1 MIPFLTVKQ
10 VNERIKSL
18 IENDDALIN
27 VVIKGEVASLTN
39 RGHIYM
45 TIKDESAASIKAVLF
60 RGYQNFVQ
68 YMPSIGDEVLLYGSI
83 ELYVPTGSYQII
95 VKDVALFGE
104 GKRLIELEKL
114 RKKLQDEGLF
124 NEEHKLQIPKFPK
137 SIGVI
142 TARSGAAI
150 HDIVRNII
158 LRYPIADIHFYN
170 SAVQGETAP
179 KELNEALNK
188 AINDN
193 LDVII
198 IGRGGGDKED
208 LSAFNDETLVRTIY
222 NSKTPIISAVGHES
236 DYTLVDYVS
245 DMRASTPTDAAIRA
259 TSKISDILL
268 RLDNDKLILNNAI
281 SNKINNYKQKLK
293 AIANLPFFINP
304 ESYYVLQKER
314 INNIKNQLNN
324 KMNLLLKS
332 AKEDINREQINLRN
346 SVNLLL
352 NKRVN
357 EVERLKI
364 RLTSLNPK
372 ALLDKGYSITLDEND
387 NVITSSSE
395 ININQTLKTIVKDGI
410 ITSNVIKKE

>member
-27 VVIKGEVASLTN
+27 VVIKGEVANLTN

-83 ELYVPTGSYQII
+83 ELYVPSGTYQII

-158 LRYPIADIHFYN
+158 LRYPIVDIHFYN

-259 TSKISDILL
+259 TPKISDILL
-268 RLDNDKLILNNAI
+268 RLDNDKLILNNVI
-281 SNKINNYKQKLK
+281 GNKISNYKQKLK

-332 AKEDINREQINLRN
+332 VREDINKQQINLRN

-395 ININQTLKTIVKDGI
+395 ININQTLKTIVKNGI

>member
-27 VVIKGEVASLTN
+27 VVIKGEVANLTN

-83 ELYVPTGSYQII
+83 ELYVPSGSYQII

-259 TSKISDILL
+259 TPKISDILL

-281 SNKINNYKQKLK
+281 CNKISNYKQKLK

-332 AKEDINREQINLRN
+332 VRDDINREQINLRN

-387 NVITSSSE
+387 NIITSSSE

>member
-27 VVIKGEVASLTN
+27 VVIKGEVANLTN

-83 ELYVPTGSYQII
+83 ELYVPSGTYQII

-158 LRYPIADIHFYN
+158 LRYPIVDIHFYN

-259 TSKISDILL
+259 TPKISDILL

-281 SNKINNYKQKLK
+281 GNKISNYKQKLK
-293 AIANLPFFINP
+293 AKANLPFFINP

-332 AKEDINREQINLRN
+332 VREDINKQQINLRN

-372 ALLDKGYSITLDEND
+372 TLLDKGYSITLDEND
-387 NVITSSSE
+387 NIITSSSE

>member
-27 VVIKGEVASLTN
+27 VVIKGEVANLTN

-60 RGYQNFVQ
+60 RGYQSFVQ

-259 TSKISDILL
+259 TPKISDILL
-268 RLDNDKLILNNAI
+268 RLDNDKFILNNAI
-281 SNKINNYKQKLK
+281 DNKINNYKQKLK

-332 AKEDINREQINLRN
+332 VREDINREQINLRN

>member
-18 IENDDALIN
+18 IENDEALIN
-27 VVIKGEVASLTN
+27 VVIKGEVANLTN

-83 ELYVPTGSYQII
+83 ELYVPSGTYQII

-259 TSKISDILL
+259 TPKISDILL
-268 RLDNDKLILNNAI
+268 RLDNDKFILNNAI
-281 SNKINNYKQKLK
+281 GNKISNYKQKLK

-332 AKEDINREQINLRN
+332 VREDINREQINLRN

-395 ININQTLKTIVKDGI
+395 ININQTLKTILKNGI

>member
-27 VVIKGEVASLTN
+27 VVIKGEVANLTN

-83 ELYVPTGSYQII
+83 ELYVPSGTYQII

-158 LRYPIADIHFYN
+158 LRYPIVDIHFYN

-259 TSKISDILL
+259 TPKISDILL

-281 SNKINNYKQKLK
+281 GNKISNYKQKLK

-332 AKEDINREQINLRN
+332 VREDINKQQINLRN

-372 ALLDKGYSITLDEND
+372 TLLDKGYSITLDEND
-387 NVITSSSE
+387 NIITSSSE

>member
-1 MIPFLTVKQ
+1 M
-10 VNERIKSL
+10 
-18 IENDDALIN
+18 
-27 VVIKGEVASLTN
+27 
-39 RGHIYM
+39 
-45 TIKDESAASIKAVLF
+45 
-60 RGYQNFVQ
+60 
-68 YMPSIGDEVLLYGSI
+68 
-83 ELYVPTGSYQII
+83 
-95 VKDVALFGE
+95 
-104 GKRLIELEKL
+104 
-114 RKKLQDEGLF
+114 
-124 NEEHKLQIPKFPK
+124 
-137 SIGVI
+137 
-142 TARSGAAI
+142 
-150 HDIVRNII
+150 
-158 LRYPIADIHFYN
+158 
-170 SAVQGETAP
+170 
-179 KELNEALNK
+179 
-188 AINDN
+188 
-193 LDVII
+193 
-198 IGRGGGDKED
+198 
-208 LSAFNDETLVRTIY
+208 RTIY

-259 TSKISDILL
+259 TPKISDILL
-268 RLDNDKLILNNAI
+268 RLDNDKLILNNVI
-281 SNKINNYKQKLK
+281 GNKISNYKQKLK

-332 AKEDINREQINLRN
+332 VREDINKQQINLRN

-395 ININQTLKTIVKDGI
+395 ININQTLKTIVKNGI

>member
-27 VVIKGEVASLTN
+27 VVIKGEVANLTN

-158 LRYPIADIHFYN
+158 LRYPIADIYFYN

-259 TSKISDILL
+259 TPKISDILL
-268 RLDNDKLILNNAI
+268 RLDNDKFILNSAI
-281 SNKINNYKQKLK
+281 DNKISNYKQKIK

-332 AKEDINREQINLRN
+332 VKEDINREQINLRN

>member
-259 TSKISDILL
+259 TPKISDILL

-281 SNKINNYKQKLK
+281 SNKISNYKQKLK

-332 AKEDINREQINLRN
+332 VREDINREQINLRN

>member
-10 VNERIKSL
+10 VNERIKNL

-27 VVIKGEVASLTN
+27 VVIKGEVANLTN

-60 RGYQNFVQ
+60 RGYQTFVQ

-83 ELYVPTGSYQII
+83 ELYVPSGSYQII

-188 AINDN
+188 AIDDN

-259 TSKISDILL
+259 TPKISDILL

-281 SNKINNYKQKLK
+281 GNKISNYKQKLK
-293 AIANLPFFINP
+293 AIANLQFFINP

-332 AKEDINREQINLRN
+332 VRDDINREQINLRN

-387 NVITSSSE
+387 NIITSSSE

>member
-18 IENDDALIN
+18 IENDDVLIN
-27 VVIKGEVASLTN
+27 VVIKGEVANLTN

-83 ELYVPTGSYQII
+83 ELYVPSGSYQII

-158 LRYPIADIHFYN
+158 LRYPIVDIHFYN

-259 TSKISDILL
+259 TPKISDILL

-281 SNKINNYKQKLK
+281 GNKISNYKQKLK
-293 AIANLPFFINP
+293 AITNLPFFINP

-332 AKEDINREQINLRN
+332 VREDINKQQINLRN

-372 ALLDKGYSITLDEND
+372 TLLDKGYSITLDEND
-387 NVITSSSE
+387 NIITSSSE

>member
-27 VVIKGEVASLTN
+27 VVIKGEVANLTN

-83 ELYVPTGSYQII
+83 ELYVPSGTYQII
-95 VKDVALFGE
+95 VKDVVLFGE

-179 KELNEALNK
+179 KELNEALNE

-259 TSKISDILL
+259 TPKISDILL

-281 SNKINNYKQKLK
+281 GNKISNYKQKLK

-332 AKEDINREQINLRN
+332 VKEDINRDQINLRN

-357 EVERLKI
+357 EFERLKI

-395 ININQTLKTIVKDGI
+395 ININQTLKTIVKNGI

>member
-1 MIPFLTVKQ
+1 MICRNRNCRQ
-10 VNERIKSL
+10 NGKSL
-18 IENDDALIN
+18 Q
-27 VVIKGEVASLTN
+27 T
-39 RGHIYM
+39 
-45 TIKDESAASIKAVLF
+45 
-60 RGYQNFVQ
+60 Q
-68 YMPSIGDEVLLYGSI
+68 
-83 ELYVPTGSYQII
+83 
-95 VKDVALFGE
+95 
-104 GKRLIELEKL
+104 
-114 RKKLQDEGLF
+114 
-124 NEEHKLQIPKFPK
+124 
-137 SIGVI
+137 
-142 TARSGAAI
+142 
-150 HDIVRNII
+150 
-158 LRYPIADIHFYN
+158 
-170 SAVQGETAP
+170 
-179 KELNEALNK
+179 
-188 AINDN
+188 
-193 LDVII
+193 
-198 IGRGGGDKED
+198 
-208 LSAFNDETLVRTIY
+208 
-222 NSKTPIISAVGHES
+222 IISAVGHES

-259 TSKISDILL
+259 TPKISDILL

-281 SNKINNYKQKLK
+281 DNKINNYKQKLK

-324 KMNLLLKS
+324 RMNLLLKS
-332 AKEDINREQINLRN
+332 VREDINKEQINLKN

>member
-27 VVIKGEVASLTN
+27 VVIKGEVANLTN

-83 ELYVPTGSYQII
+83 ELYVPSGTYQII

-124 NEEHKLQIPKFPK
+124 NEEHKLPIPKFPK

-150 HDIVRNII
+150 HDIIRNII

-222 NSKTPIISAVGHES
+222 SSKTPIISAVGHES

-259 TSKISDILL
+259 TPKISDILL

-281 SNKINNYKQKLK
+281 ANKINNYKQKLK

-332 AKEDINREQINLRN
+332 EREDINREQINLRN

-387 NVITSSSE
+387 NIITSSSE

>member
-27 VVIKGEVASLTN
+27 VVIKGEVANLTN

-83 ELYVPTGSYQII
+83 ELYVPSGTYQII

-124 NEEHKLQIPKFPK
+124 NEEHKLPIPKFPK

-150 HDIVRNII
+150 HDIIRNII

-222 NSKTPIISAVGHES
+222 SSKTPIISAVGHES

-259 TSKISDILL
+259 TPKISDILL

-281 SNKINNYKQKLK
+281 ANKINNYKQKLK

-332 AKEDINREQINLRN
+332 EREDINREQINLRN
-346 SVNLLL
+346 TVNLLL

-387 NVITSSSE
+387 NIITSSSE

>member
-10 VNERIKSL
+10 VNERIKNL

-27 VVIKGEVASLTN
+27 VVIKGEVANLTN

-60 RGYQNFVQ
+60 RGYQSFVQ

-83 ELYVPTGSYQII
+83 ELYVPSGSYQII

-259 TSKISDILL
+259 TPKISDILL

-281 SNKINNYKQKLK
+281 GNKISNYKQKLK

-332 AKEDINREQINLRN
+332 VRDDINREEINLRN

-387 NVITSSSE
+387 NIITSSSE

>member
-27 VVIKGEVASLTN
+27 VVIKGEVANLTN

-60 RGYQNFVQ
+60 RGYQSFVQ

-259 TSKISDILL
+259 TPKISDILL

-281 SNKINNYKQKLK
+281 DNKINNYKQKLK

-332 AKEDINREQINLRN
+332 VREDINREQINLRN

>member
-10 VNERIKSL
+10 VNERIKNL
-18 IENDDALIN
+18 IEKDDALIN
-27 VVIKGEVASLTN
+27 VVIKGEVANLTN

-83 ELYVPTGSYQII
+83 ELYVPSGSYQII

-188 AINDN
+188 AIDDN

-259 TSKISDILL
+259 TPKISDILL

-281 SNKINNYKQKLK
+281 GNKISNYKQKLK

-332 AKEDINREQINLRN
+332 VRDDIKREQINLRN

-387 NVITSSSE
+387 NIITSSSE

>member
-27 VVIKGEVASLTN
+27 VVIKGEVANLTN

-83 ELYVPTGSYQII
+83 ELYVPSGSYQII

-124 NEEHKLQIPKFPK
+124 NEEHKLPIPRFPK

-150 HDIVRNII
+150 HDIIRNII

-259 TSKISDILL
+259 TPKISDILL

-281 SNKINNYKQKLK
+281 INKISNYKQKLK

-332 AKEDINREQINLRN
+332 VREDINREQINLRN

-387 NVITSSSE
+387 NIITSSSE

>member
-27 VVIKGEVASLTN
+27 VVIKGEVANLTN

-83 ELYVPTGSYQII
+83 ELYVPSGTYQII
-95 VKDVALFGE
+95 VKDVVLFGE

-142 TARSGAAI
+142 TARSGAVI

-158 LRYPIADIHFYN
+158 LRYPIVDIHFYN
-170 SAVQGETAP
+170 SAVKGETAP

-259 TSKISDILL
+259 TPKISDILL

-281 SNKINNYKQKLK
+281 GNKISNYKQKLK

-332 AKEDINREQINLRN
+332 VREDINKQQINLRN

-372 ALLDKGYSITLDEND
+372 TLLDKGYSITLDEND
-387 NVITSSSE
+387 NIITSSSE